1 MEEQNRERTSTRPR
15 IRVVFVVTALVLAVG
30 VAGGAYYLG
39 FSRGSAQTKN
49 ISIQGI
55 SGGETPSNVSADF
68 SLFWQAWNELKSKQ
82 INSKNTDDQNMLYGA
97 ISGLAGAFGDPYT
110 VFFNP
115 KDADKFNSDIQG
127 SFGGIGAELG
137 SKDHQIIIIAPL
149 KNTPAERAGL
159 KPQDA
164 ILEVDGVSIA
174 GLTIDQTVQKI
185 RGDAGTKVTLTIMR
199 DGWDSSKKFEITR
212 EIINVP
218 TVDWSMKNGDVIYLQ
233 LYNFNAQAESLF
245 YNAMLN
251 GLMKGGKGLVL
262 DLRNNPGG
270 YLDEAVNLAGWFV
283 DRGSVVV
290 KERYADGHAQV
301 VRTHG
306 NQALK
311 GFPVVV
317 LVNEGSASAS
327 EILAGALRVDRG
339 IKLVGVK
346 TFGKGTV
353 QEVDSLKDGS
363 TLKITTANWLLP
375 DGTLIDKNG
384 LKPDYE
390 VKLTD
395 DDIKAKRDPQLDKA
409 LEVLRAEIN
418 K

>member
-1 MEEQNRERTSTRPR
+1 M
-15 IRVVFVVTALVLAVG
+15 FVVTALVLAVG

-290 KERYADGHAQV
+290 KERYADGHEQV
-301 VRTHG
+301 LRTNG

-384 LKPDYE
+384 LNPDYE

>member
-218 TVDWSMKNGDVIYLQ
+218 TVDWSMKNGDVVYLQ

-290 KERYADGHAQV
+290 KERYADGHEQV
-301 VRTHG
+301 LRTNG

-384 LKPDYE
+384 LNPDYE

>member
-164 ILEVDGVSIA
+164 ILEVDSVSIA

-290 KERYADGHAQV
+290 KERYADGHEQV
-301 VRTHG
+301 LRTNG

-384 LKPDYE
+384 LNPDYE

>member
-290 KERYADGHAQV
+290 KERYADGHEQV
-301 VRTHG
+301 LRTNG

-384 LKPDYE
+384 LNPDYE

>member
-1 MEEQNRERTSTRPR
+1 MEEQNKEHLSTRPR

-290 KERYADGHAQV
+290 KERYADGHEQV
-301 VRTHG
+301 LRTNG

-384 LKPDYE
+384 LNPDYE

>member
-1 MEEQNRERTSTRPR
+1 
-15 IRVVFVVTALVLAVG
+15 VFVVTALVLAVG

-290 KERYADGHAQV
+290 KERYADGHEQV
-301 VRTHG
+301 LRTNG

-384 LKPDYE
+384 LNPDYE